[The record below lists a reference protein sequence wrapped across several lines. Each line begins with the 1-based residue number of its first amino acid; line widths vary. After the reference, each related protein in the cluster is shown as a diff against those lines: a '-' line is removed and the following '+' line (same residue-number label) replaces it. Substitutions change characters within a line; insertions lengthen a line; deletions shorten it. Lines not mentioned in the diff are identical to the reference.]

1 MNAKYNITYLADPKG
16 ALGNLT
22 KPSRLSTIVHKGLKE
37 SDPVAY
43 TLLRSMRLT
52 AKQVN
57 DMELEINRAG
67 DPLKG
72 VQTWLH
78 ANQVVV
84 QPWVQAAKKAA
95 RRA

>member
-1 MNAKYNITYLADPKG
+1 
-16 ALGNLT
+16 
-22 KPSRLSTIVHKGLKE
+22 
-37 SDPVAY
+37 
-43 TLLRSMRLT
+43 MRLT

-57 DMELEINRAG
+57 DMELEINRAS

-78 ANQVVV
+78 ANQAVV